1 MESGA
6 SSCKSAAM
14 SAMRTLSVSA
24 RAAWTLVFA
33 ALLGL
38 RLLGATGYMPAFQR
52 GALTIVVCPDADANA
67 PLALGDTHH
76 HHGKTRHDQGT
87 CPYAAASALGALG
100 VDFGPLLGS
109 VILGA
114 VLLLGR
120 RFATLKLY
128 RHYERPPLRGP
139 PIPA

>member
-38 RLLGATGYMPAFQR
+38 RLLGATGYMPVFER

-100 VDFGPLLGS
+100 TDFGPLPTL
-109 VILGA
+109 LMLCA

-120 RFATLKLY
+120 RFATLKLS
-128 RHYERPPLRGP
+128 RSYERPPSRGP

>member
-14 SAMRTLSVSA
+14 SAMRTWSVSA
-24 RAAWTLVFA
+24 RVAWTLVLA

-38 RLLGATGYMPAFQR
+38 RLLGVTGYMPALQG
-52 GALTIVVCPDADANA
+52 GAVTIIVCPDADANA
-67 PLALGDTHH
+67 ALALGDAHH
-76 HHGKTRHDQGT
+76 RHGKTKHDHGT
-87 CPYAAASALGALG
+87 CPYASASALGALG
-100 VDFGPLLGS
+100 TGLGPVLVA

-114 VLLLGR
+114 VLLLGQAFSFVELR
-120 RFATLKLY
+120 R
-128 RHYERPPLRGP
+128 RHERPPLRGP

>member
-14 SAMRTLSVSA
+14 SAMRTWSVSA